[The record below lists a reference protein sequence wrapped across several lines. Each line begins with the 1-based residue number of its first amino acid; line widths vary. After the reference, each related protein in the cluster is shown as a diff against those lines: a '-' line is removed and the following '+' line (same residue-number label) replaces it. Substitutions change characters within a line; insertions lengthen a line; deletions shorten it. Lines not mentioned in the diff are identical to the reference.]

1 MTESVKSLIVE
12 NIYKIKSENREIE
25 EIVLGEEAYQKLAK
39 ELDLPPDYKSPV
51 KVFFSYPI
59 KILSYF
65 PPDYIGLRFKR
76 KKNDFIQE
84 LKDMKEAIA
93 TLSSSVVELEGRVNI

>member
-76 KKNDFIQE
+76 KKKKMILF
-84 LKDMKEAIA
+84 K
-93 TLSSSVVELEGRVNI
+93 S